1 MSIKNLVSVIV
12 PVFNVEKYL
21 ENCVESIVKQSYL
34 NIEVILVDDGST
46 DCSGAKCDELAE
58 KDTRIKVIHKS
69 NGGLSDAR
77 NRAIDEARGEYLY
90 FVDSDDYI
98 SLDSIEYLLK
108 KLKDS
113 DSDIAIGGMLTT
125 SKLDENVIKKETYT
139 LFLNNKEA
147 VRELFYGSYYTTSAS
162 AKLYKASL
170 FNEIR
175 YPYGKLNE
183 DLFTTYK
190 LLNRAEKVVCSD
202 KTVYYYYHRPGS
214 IMNSAFNE
222 RKLDVVRAL
231 DQIERDIDLESYG
244 AKSAFGALNLSLS
257 SALLAEKPDRYYV
270 EEYGIWKR
278 IIGNRVAVLR
288 DSRVNKTI
296 KSYALLSFLGEG
308 LFIKLFSL
316 YYSIKWRM

>member
-1 MSIKNLVSVIV
+1 MNVKNLVSVIV
-12 PVFNVEKYL
+12 PIYNVEKYL
-21 ENCVESIVKQSYL
+21 ERCVDSIVKQTYL
-34 NIEVILVDDGST
+34 NLEIILVDDGST
-46 DCSGAKCDELAE
+46 DSSGALCDKLAK
-58 KDTRIKVIHKS
+58 KDTRIKAIHKC

-77 NRAIDEARGEYLY
+77 NKAIDEADGEYLY

-98 SLDSIEYLLK
+98 PLDSIEYLLN

-113 DSDIAIGGMLTT
+113 KSDIAIGGMLTT
-125 SKLDENVIKKETYT
+125 SKLDENVAKEETYT
-139 LFLNNKEA
+139 VTLNNKEA

-170 FNEIR
+170 FDEIR

-190 LLNRAEKVVCSD
+190 LLNRAERVVCSD

-222 RKLDVVRAL
+222 RKLDVMRAL
-231 DQIERDIDLESYG
+231 DQIERDIDLEDYE
-244 AKSAFGALNLSLS
+244 AKPAFGALNLSLS
-257 SALLAEKPDRYYV
+257 SALLAEKPDRQYV

-278 IIGNRVAVLR
+278 IKDNRSYVLK

-308 LFIKLFSL
+308 LFVYIYNL
-316 YYSIKWRM
+316 YYGIKWRD

>member
-1 MSIKNLVSVIV
+1 MSVRNLVSVVV
-12 PVFNVEKYL
+12 PVYNVEKYL
-21 ENCVESIVKQSYL
+21 EHCVESIVKQTYL

-46 DCSGAKCDELAE
+46 DSSGKLCDSLANR
-58 KDTRIKVIHKS
+58 DARIKVIHKS

-98 SLDSIEYLLK
+98 PLDSIEYLLK

-125 SKLDENVIKKETYT
+125 SKLDESVIKKETYT

-147 VRELFYGSYYTTSAS
+147 VKELFYGSYYTTSAS

-170 FNEIR
+170 FNGIR

-190 LLNRAEKVVCSD
+190 LLNRAEKVACSD

-231 DQIERDIDLESYG
+231 DQIEKDIDLDGYE

-257 SALLAEKPDRYYV
+257 STLLAEKPDRNYV
-270 EEYGIWKR
+270 DEYGIWKR
-278 IIGNRVAVLR
+278 ITGNRVAVLR

-308 LFIKLFSL
+308 LFVSIYNL
-316 YYSIKWRM
+316 YYGIKWRD